1 MVAALP
7 RAEHDLHGRH
17 IARLLSGNL
26 CGIDASDIYMQLV
39 RALKE
44 VNSLLLMVVYRSCLP
59 LAISWKIIW
68 PNQYIVLIN
77 DSIFNNDFTYE

>member
-7 RAEHDLHGRH
+7 RAEHDLHSRH
-17 IARLLSGNL
+17 IARLQSGNL

-44 VNSLLLMVVYRSCLP
+44 VNSLLVTVVYPILSASGHLLENH
-59 LAISWKIIW
+59 LAEPI
-68 PNQYIVLIN
+68 YR
-77 DSIFNNDFTYE
+77 FN